1 MTLNALIPSVRRL
14 INDLEKDYRWA
25 DEVICGYLH
34 DAVVRLNNAR
44 PESRYINKRL
54 TDIVCPEDVGTFVL
68 PGEYDRWH
76 QGFVYYAA
84 ARCLEEDAADT
95 ANKDLAND
103 FMAKAEARF
112 AA

>member
-14 INDLEKDYRWA
+14 ISDLEKEYRWS
-25 DEVICGYLH
+25 DEVICGYLR
-34 DAVVRLNNAR
+34 DAVKRLNNAR

-54 TDIVCPEDVGTFVL
+54 TDIEFPDDVGTFVL
-68 PGEYDRWH
+68 PAEYDRWH
-76 QGFVYYAA
+76 QGLVYYAA

-95 ANKDLAND
+95 ANRELAND